1 MDSLPEQMH
10 SIDPQLPQDTY
21 QICTLL
27 CLPNTCLL
35 IGWQSQASEIDMEQ
49 LEVTLRQGGRCRG
62 GHNFSWLR
70 QRVHY

>member
-10 SIDPQLPQDTY
+10 SIDPPLPQDKY

-35 IGWQSQASEIDMEQ
+35 IGWHSQASEIDMEQ
-49 LEVTLRQGGRCRG
+49 LEVTLRQG
-62 GHNFSWLR
+62 
-70 QRVHY
+70 